1 MINWLIGGA
10 LLVLFVWAV
19 YRTVRRKNYA
29 CGDGPRAASC
39 HRAGGSPDD
48 TQPGCGQRPQ

>member
-29 CGDGPRAASC
+29 CGDCPRAASC

-48 TQPGCGQRPQ
+48 TQSGCGQRPQ